1 MLERIDLHTHSLAS
15 DGTLAPAAVIRLALE
30 RGVELLAL
38 TDHDTTAGLAE
49 ARAAAA
55 GTSLRFLDGIELTA
69 DWRGREIHVV
79 GLKVNPEDEALQQH
93 VAGVY
98 QLRRARL
105 LAMGE
110 KLTQHGLPG
119 AALAAAALAGGSSPT
134 RQHLSRALIAAGHAA
149 DNEAVFTRWLG
160 RKGAAYVP
168 AAWPELA
175 TVVARIVAAGGHAVL
190 AHPHRYQCSAGQ
202 LRELCASFKAAG
214 GTAIE
219 VSLAGMGQGDAIRCA
234 ALARRFDL
242 AASVGSDFHEPGL
255 PWRPLG
261 RAAKLPEGLRP
272 LSAAL

>member
-1 MLERIDLHTHSLAS
+1 MPERIDLHTHSLAS
-15 DGTLAPAAVIRLALE
+15 DGTLAPAALIRLALE
-30 RGVELLAL
+30 RQVELLAL

-55 GTSLRFLDGIELTA
+55 GTPLRFLDGIELTA
-69 DWRGREIHVV
+69 GWRGREIHVV
-79 GLKVNPEDEALQQH
+79 GLQLDPDDAGLQQH
-93 VAGVY
+93 VAGVHA
-98 QLRRARL
+98 QRHARVQ
-105 LAMGE
+105 AMAE
-110 KLTQHGLPG
+110 KLTQQGLPG
-119 AALAAAALAGGSSPT
+119 ASLAATALAAGGSPT
-134 RQHLSRALIAAGHAA
+134 RQHLARALVAGGHAI
-149 DNEAVFTRWLG
+149 DNEAAFARWLG

-168 AAWPELA
+168 AAWPALEA
-175 TVVARIVAAGGHAVL
+175 AVERIVAAGGHAVL

-202 LRELCASFKAAG
+202 LRELCAAFKAAG

-219 VSLAGMGQGDAIRCA
+219 VSLAGMGQGDTTRCA

-261 RAAKLPEGLRP
+261 RAAKLPDGLRP